1 MQSFIDF
8 LLNRRYA
15 LAVGCVILGSALTW
29 GMTNSSLDG
38 TFGSILSENDPYKAE
53 VDEAL
58 EDFPASTSVLF
69 AFKVLEGEQTQK
81 TGTAQSTDVFNFEAL
96 GAMNALSERYTE
108 VESAISVGSLI
119 NRRLNS
125 ADAERLDR
133 DYLLPELDTLSV
145 SDLAAIKQVAIND
158 SDLTNSLL
166 SPEGDMALARIKY
179 LSLIHISEPTR
190 PY

>member
-1 MQSFIDF
+1 M
-8 LLNRRYA
+8 
-15 LAVGCVILGSALTW
+15 
-29 GMTNSSLDG
+29 
-38 TFGSILSENDPYKAE
+38 
-53 VDEAL
+53 
-58 EDFPASTSVLF
+58 LF

-179 LSLIHISEPTR
+179 KASADDQQTRLSLSLIHI
-190 PY
+190 